1 MSLGRSNVNLLGVTR
16 AGGLA
21 EAPRSMWP
29 LAVLVTSSSN
39 GRHAVGG
46 ELGPGEL
53 AAGVSALGAVPAA
66 GVGPRPGGLL
76 GARLY
81 AAGQTTGPP
90 PPTVPLQHRGSP
102 VPPGANPTAGSDA
115 AGNAS
120 APVCTGC
127 GGPLRP
133 EQRICTAC
141 STPHEPT
148 SPAPADTGE
157 HTLGDESNE
166 TDTTDDAESGS
177 LEVCATCGVE
187 LRAKH
192 RFCTA
197 CGAGT

>member
-1 MSLGRSNVNLLGVTR
+1 MNLLGVTR

-81 AAGQTTGPP
+81 AAGQATGPP

-102 VPPGANPTAGSDA
+102 VPPGVNPTAGSDA
-115 AGNAS
+115 AGNPS

-127 GGPLRP
+127 GSPLRP
-133 EQRICTAC
+133 EQRFCTAC
-141 STPHEPT
+141 GTSHEPT
-148 SPAPADTGE
+148 PPAPADPGE
-157 HTLGDESNE
+157 PTRGDEPNE
-166 TDTTDDAESGS
+166 TGTPDEAEDAGS
-177 LEVCATCGVE
+177 PSAAVCASCGVE
-187 LRAKH
+187 LRAEH

-197 CGAGT
+197 CGAGR